1 MKNSNEK
8 DACQPWVKVYR
19 VVHVETGSTTEQV
32 APGEAE
38 RRADEI
44 TGSGFGINLVI
55 HDSMLLPA
63 TSTPTCGA
71 TPTSEAEAAKR
82 REDVNL

>member
-19 VVHVETGSTTEQV
+19 VVHV
-32 APGEAE
+32 
-38 RRADEI
+38 
-44 TGSGFGINLVI
+44 
-55 HDSMLLPA
+55 LPA

-82 REDVNL
+82 REDVIYRSNYPGHFGGQ